1 MLIASF
7 SGTPFAQLYWN
18 TMCVIEHPVLVLQS
32 ITAVFIRRGQMA
44 KPGLLFSTS
53 FQSQAFSNALV
64 TVASVLSF
72 VLMSAS
78 LQPAWAVQV
87 SDANQ
92 PKKASPVL
100 QSIIDAARAS
110 AEESYE
116 QDDHGL
122 DSQLKEIDYSTY
134 RDIRF
139 NSEESLWRGE
149 NDYELQFFHPGF
161 LYEYP
166 VTIHTIDASNA
177 PSRLDFD
184 SSMFRYDGK
193 AKGLAGLT
201 NEKSGFAGF
210 RVHYP
215 IKNENYKDEFAVFLG
230 ASYFR
235 LVGKNQVYGISA
247 RGLAID
253 TALSKGEEFPHF
265 TEFWVIEPSEGQ
277 PITIYARLES
287 PSVAGAYKFVIEP
300 GIDTKVNVESW
311 LFAREDVS
319 KLGVAPF
326 TSMFLYGENTEQRYD
341 DYRPEVHDS
350 DGVLM
355 VTHAGEEIWR
365 PLTNPARLQ
374 VTSLSDA
381 APQGFGMLQRDGEW
395 DNYLD
400 AEANYHLRPGL
411 WVTPNVGFDKGRLE
425 IVEIPTKSEV
435 HDNIVAFW
443 TPEQAFKAGD
453 SLYFS
458 YVLSTVEQSPFVSDL
473 ASVVRTRQ
481 GKAVLPG
488 DEFKDKALTSTRQF
502 SVDFTAPANT
512 AFDSENMHL
521 VVHGVNGSVS
531 KQRLY
536 PVADGQ
542 EWRATFL
549 VKPQEKQTVDMRAY
563 IEQNGVRI
571 SEVWNY
577 VYQPK

>member
-1 MLIASF
+1 
-7 SGTPFAQLYWN
+7 
-18 TMCVIEHPVLVLQS
+18 
-32 ITAVFIRRGQMA
+32 MA
-44 KPGLLFSTS
+44 KPVSIFGKE
-53 FQSQAFSNALV
+53 SQATAIQHRKPMLSRVFIAIGSIIALV
-64 TVASVLSF
+64 TFQHAVATEVN
-72 VLMSAS
+72 
-78 LQPAWAVQV
+78 
-87 SDANQ
+87 DTNQ
-92 PKKASPVL
+92 PQKASPVL
-100 QSIIDAARAS
+100 QSIIDAARTS
-110 AEESYE
+110 ATESYE

-122 DSQLKEIDYSTY
+122 NSKLKEIDYTTY
-134 RDIRF
+134 RSIRF
-139 NSEESLWRGE
+139 KPEQSLWHGE

-166 VTIHTIDASNA
+166 VTIHTIGESNK
-177 PSRLDFD
+177 PERLAFNSD
-184 SSMFRYDGK
+184 MFNYDGS
-193 AKGLAGLT
+193 ASGLAGLT
-201 NEKSGFAGF
+201 DEKSGFAGF

-215 IKNENYKDEFAVFLG
+215 IKNEEYKDEFAVFLG

-253 TALSKGEEFPHF
+253 TALAKGEEFPHF
-265 TEFWVIEPSEGQ
+265 TEFWIIEPSKGK

-287 PSVAGAYKFVIEP
+287 PSVAGAYKFVIQP
-300 GIDTKVNVESW
+300 DVDTSVKVESW
-311 LFAREDVS
+311 LFARDDVN
-319 KLGVAPF
+319 KLGIAPF
-326 TSMFLYGENTEQRYD
+326 TSMFLYGENTEKRHD

-355 VTHAGEEIWR
+355 VTHADEEIWR

-381 APQGFGMLQRDGEW
+381 NPKGFGMLQRDGKW

-411 WVTPNVGFDKGRLE
+411 WVTPEAGFEKGRLE
-425 IVEIPTKSEV
+425 VVEIPTKSEI

-443 TPEQAFKAGD
+443 TPEKPFKAGE
-453 SLYFS
+453 SLYFA
-458 YVLSTVEQSPFVSDL
+458 YELKTVEQNPFVSEL

-488 DEFKDKALTSTRQF
+488 DEFKDDALSTTRQF
-502 SVDFTAPANT
+502 SVDFSAPTDT
-512 AFDSENMHL
+512 AFDNKSMKL
-521 VVHGVNGSVS
+521 VVQGTNGTISQ
-531 KQRLY
+531 QRLY

-542 EWRATFL
+542 EWRATFF
-549 VKPQEKQTVDMRAY
+549 VKPKEKQTVDMRAY
-563 IEQNGVRI
+563 IEKDGKRV

>member
-1 MLIASF
+1 
-7 SGTPFAQLYWN
+7 
-18 TMCVIEHPVLVLQS
+18 
-32 ITAVFIRRGQMA
+32 MA
-44 KPGLLFSTS
+44 KPLLFSTKG
-53 FQSQAFSNALV
+53 FTSQALTHTLV
-64 TVASVLSF
+64 SMASVLSLIF
-72 VLMSAS
+72 IGA
-78 LQPAWAVQV
+78 LQQSAWAVEV

-92 PKKASPVL
+92 PQKSSPVL
-100 QSIIDAARAS
+100 QSVIDAARAS
-110 AEESYE
+110 AKEDYE

-122 DSQLKEIDYSTY
+122 DSKLKEIDYTTY
-134 RDIRF
+134 RSIRF
-139 NSEESLWRGE
+139 DSEASLWRGE

-166 VTIHTIDASNA
+166 VTIHTIGADNT
-177 PSRLDFD
+177 PTRLPFD
-184 SSMFRYDGK
+184 SAMFKYDGI
-193 AKGLAGLT
+193 AQALAGLT
-201 NEKSGFAGF
+201 DEKSGFAGF

-215 IKNENYKDEFAVFLG
+215 IKNNEYKDEFAVFLG

-253 TALSKGEEFPHF
+253 TALAKGEEFPHF
-265 TEFWVIEPSEGQ
+265 TEFWVIEPSDGQ

-300 GIDTKVNVESW
+300 GIDTRVKVESW
-311 LFAREDVS
+311 LFAREDVA

-326 TSMFLYGENTEQRYD
+326 TSMFLYGENTQGRID

-374 VTSLSDA
+374 VTSLSDT
-381 APQGFGMLQRDGEW
+381 APKGFGMLQRDAEW
-395 DNYLD
+395 GNYLD

-411 WVTPNVGFDKGRLE
+411 WVTPEAGFDKGRLE
-425 IVEIPTKSEV
+425 VVEIPTKSEI

-443 TPEQAFKAGD
+443 TPETPFNAGE

-458 YVLSTVEQSPFVSDL
+458 YQLSTVEQNPFVSEL

-488 DEFKDKALTSTRQF
+488 DEFKNDKLSTTRQF
-502 SVDFTAPANT
+502 SVDFTAPQDT
-512 AFDSENMHL
+512 SFDDQAMKL
-521 VVHGVNGSVS
+521 VVQGANGTISD
-531 KQRLY
+531 QRLY
-536 PVADGQ
+536 AVADGQ

-549 VKPQEKQTVDMRAY
+549 VKPKEKQTVDMRAY
-563 IEQNGVRI
+563 IEKDGKRI

-577 VYQPK
+577 VYQPQ

>member
-1 MLIASF
+1 
-7 SGTPFAQLYWN
+7 
-18 TMCVIEHPVLVLQS
+18 
-32 ITAVFIRRGQMA
+32 MA
-44 KPGLLFSTS
+44 KPVSIFGKE
-53 FQSQAFSNALV
+53 SQATAIQHRKPMLSRVFIAISSIIALV
-64 TVASVLSF
+64 TFQHAVATEVN
-72 VLMSAS
+72 
-78 LQPAWAVQV
+78 
-87 SDANQ
+87 DTNQ
-92 PKKASPVL
+92 PQKASPVL
-100 QSIIDAARAS
+100 QSIVDAARTS
-110 AEESYE
+110 ATESYE

-122 DSQLKEIDYSTY
+122 NSKLKEVDYTTY
-134 RDIRF
+134 RSIRF
-139 NSEESLWRGE
+139 KPEQSLWHGE

-166 VTIHTIDASNA
+166 VTIHTIGESNK
-177 PSRLDFD
+177 PERLAFNSD
-184 SSMFRYDGK
+184 MFNYDGS
-193 AKGLAGLT
+193 ASGLAGLT
-201 NEKSGFAGF
+201 DEKSGFAGF

-215 IKNENYKDEFAVFLG
+215 IKNEEYKDEFAVFLG

-253 TALSKGEEFPHF
+253 TALAKGEEFPHF
-265 TEFWVIEPSEGQ
+265 TEFWIIKPSKGK

-287 PSVAGAYKFVIEP
+287 PSVAGAYKFVIQP
-300 GIDTKVNVESW
+300 DVDTSVKVESW
-311 LFAREDVS
+311 LFARDDVN
-319 KLGVAPF
+319 KLGIAPF
-326 TSMFLYGENTEQRYD
+326 TSMFLYGENTEKRHD

-355 VTHAGEEIWR
+355 VTHADEEIWR

-381 APQGFGMLQRDGEW
+381 NPKGFGMLQRDGKW

-411 WVTPNVGFDKGRLE
+411 WVTPEAGFEKGRLE
-425 IVEIPTKSEV
+425 VVEIPTKSEI

-443 TPEQAFKAGD
+443 TPEKPFKAGE
-453 SLYFS
+453 SLYFA
-458 YVLSTVEQSPFVSDL
+458 YELKTVEQNPFVSEL

-488 DEFKDKALTSTRQF
+488 DEFKDDALSTTRQF
-502 SVDFTAPANT
+502 SVDFSAPSDT
-512 AFDSENMHL
+512 AFDNKSMKL
-521 VVHGVNGSVS
+521 VVQGTNGTISR
-531 KQRLY
+531 QRLY

-542 EWRATFL
+542 EWRATFF
-549 VKPQEKQTVDMRAY
+549 VKPKEKQTVDMRAY
-563 IEQNGVRI
+563 IEKDGKRV

>member
-1 MLIASF
+1 
-7 SGTPFAQLYWN
+7 
-18 TMCVIEHPVLVLQS
+18 
-32 ITAVFIRRGQMA
+32 MA
-44 KPGLLFSTS
+44 KPVSIFGKE
-53 FQSQAFSNALV
+53 SQATAIQHRKPMLSRVFIAISSIIALV
-64 TVASVLSF
+64 TFQHAVATEVN
-72 VLMSAS
+72 
-78 LQPAWAVQV
+78 
-87 SDANQ
+87 DTNQ
-92 PKKASPVL
+92 PQKASPVL
-100 QSIIDAARAS
+100 QSIIDAARTS
-110 AEESYE
+110 ATESYE

-122 DSQLKEIDYSTY
+122 NSKLKEIDYTTY
-134 RDIRF
+134 RSIRF
-139 NSEESLWRGE
+139 KPEQSLWHGE

-166 VTIHTIDASNA
+166 VTIHTIGESNK
-177 PSRLDFD
+177 PERLAFNSD
-184 SSMFRYDGK
+184 MFNYDGS
-193 AKGLAGLT
+193 ASGLAGLT
-201 NEKSGFAGF
+201 DEKSGFAGF

-215 IKNENYKDEFAVFLG
+215 IKNEEYKDEFAVFLG

-253 TALSKGEEFPHF
+253 TALAKGEEFPHF
-265 TEFWVIEPSEGQ
+265 TEFWIIEPSKGK

-287 PSVAGAYKFVIEP
+287 PSVAGAYKFVIQP
-300 GIDTKVNVESW
+300 DVDTSVKVESW
-311 LFAREDVS
+311 LFARDDVN
-319 KLGVAPF
+319 KLGIAPF
-326 TSMFLYGENTEQRYD
+326 TSMFLYGENTEKRHD

-355 VTHAGEEIWR
+355 VTHADEEIWR

-381 APQGFGMLQRDGEW
+381 NPKGFGMLQRDGKW

-411 WVTPNVGFDKGRLE
+411 WVTPEAGFEKGRLE
-425 IVEIPTKSEV
+425 VVEIPTKSEI

-443 TPEQAFKAGD
+443 TPEKPFKAGE
-453 SLYFS
+453 SLYFA
-458 YVLSTVEQSPFVSDL
+458 YELKTVEQNPFVSEL

-488 DEFKDKALTSTRQF
+488 DEFKDDALSTTRQF
-502 SVDFTAPANT
+502 SVDFSAPSDI
-512 AFDSENMHL
+512 AFDNDSMKL
-521 VVHGVNGSVS
+521 VVQGTNGTISQ
-531 KQRLY
+531 QRLY

-542 EWRATFL
+542 EWRATFF
-549 VKPQEKQTVDMRAY
+549 VKPKEKQTVDMRAY
-563 IEQNGVRI
+563 IEKDGKRV

>member
-1 MLIASF
+1 
-7 SGTPFAQLYWN
+7 
-18 TMCVIEHPVLVLQS
+18 
-32 ITAVFIRRGQMA
+32 MA
-44 KPGLLFSTS
+44 KPVLFSTKG
-53 FQSQAFSNALV
+53 FTSQALTHTLV
-64 TVASVLSF
+64 SMASVLS
-72 VLMSAS
+72 LMFIGALKQS
-78 LQPAWAVQV
+78 AWALEV

-92 PKKASPVL
+92 PQKSSPVL
-100 QSIIDAARAS
+100 QSVIDAARAS
-110 AEESYE
+110 AKEDYE

-122 DSQLKEIDYSTY
+122 DSKLKEIDYTTY
-134 RDIRF
+134 RSIRF
-139 NSEESLWRGE
+139 DSEASLWRGE

-166 VTIHTIDASNA
+166 VTIHTIGADNT
-177 PSRLDFD
+177 PTRLPFD
-184 SSMFRYDGK
+184 SAMFKYDGS
-193 AKGLAGLT
+193 AQALAGLT
-201 NEKSGFAGF
+201 DEKSGFAGF

-215 IKNENYKDEFAVFLG
+215 IKNNEYKDEFAVFLG

-253 TALSKGEEFPHF
+253 TALAKGEEFPHF
-265 TEFWVIEPSEGQ
+265 TEFWVIEPSDGQ

-300 GIDTKVNVESW
+300 GIDTRVKVESW
-311 LFAREDVS
+311 LFAREDVA

-326 TSMFLYGENTEQRYD
+326 TSMFLYGENTQGRID

-374 VTSLSDA
+374 VTSLSDT
-381 APQGFGMLQRDGEW
+381 APKGFGMLQRDAEW
-395 DNYLD
+395 GNYLD

-411 WVTPNVGFDKGRLE
+411 WVTPEAGFDKGRLE
-425 IVEIPTKSEV
+425 VVEIPTKSEI

-443 TPEQAFKAGD
+443 TPETPFNAGE

-458 YVLSTVEQSPFVSDL
+458 YQLSTVEQNPFVSEL

-488 DEFKDKALTSTRQF
+488 DEFKNDKLSTTRQF
-502 SVDFTAPANT
+502 SVDFTAPQDT
-512 AFDSENMHL
+512 SFDDQAMKL
-521 VVHGVNGSVS
+521 VVQGANGAISE
-531 KQRLY
+531 QRLY
-536 PVADGQ
+536 AVADGQ

-549 VKPQEKQTVDMRAY
+549 VKPKEKQTVDMRAY
-563 IEQNGVRI
+563 IEKDGKRI

-577 VYQPK
+577 VYQPQQ

>member
-1 MLIASF
+1 
-7 SGTPFAQLYWN
+7 
-18 TMCVIEHPVLVLQS
+18 
-32 ITAVFIRRGQMA
+32 MA
-44 KPGLLFSTS
+44 KPVSIFGKE
-53 FQSQAFSNALV
+53 SQATAIQHRKPMLSRVFIAISSIIALV
-64 TVASVLSF
+64 TFQHAVATEVN
-72 VLMSAS
+72 
-78 LQPAWAVQV
+78 
-87 SDANQ
+87 DTNQ
-92 PKKASPVL
+92 PQKASPVL
-100 QSIIDAARAS
+100 QSIIDAARTS
-110 AEESYE
+110 ATESYE

-122 DSQLKEIDYSTY
+122 NSKLKEIDYTTY
-134 RDIRF
+134 RSIRF
-139 NSEESLWRGE
+139 KPEQSLWHGE

-166 VTIHTIDASNA
+166 VTIHTIGESNK
-177 PSRLDFD
+177 PERLAFNSD
-184 SSMFRYDGK
+184 MFNYDGS
-193 AKGLAGLT
+193 ASGLAGLT
-201 NEKSGFAGF
+201 DEKSGFAGF

-215 IKNENYKDEFAVFLG
+215 IKNEEYKDEFAVFLG

-253 TALSKGEEFPHF
+253 TALAKGEEFPHF
-265 TEFWVIEPSEGQ
+265 TEFWIIEPSKGK

-287 PSVAGAYKFVIEP
+287 PSVAGAYKFVIQP
-300 GIDTKVNVESW
+300 DIDTSVKVESW
-311 LFAREDVS
+311 LFARDDVN
-319 KLGVAPF
+319 KLGIAPF
-326 TSMFLYGENTEQRYD
+326 TSMFLYGENTEKRHD

-355 VTHAGEEIWR
+355 VTHADEEIWR

-381 APQGFGMLQRDGEW
+381 NPKGFGMLQRDGKW

-411 WVTPNVGFDKGRLE
+411 WVTPEAGFEKGRLE
-425 IVEIPTKSEV
+425 VVEIPTKSEI

-443 TPEQAFKAGD
+443 TPEKPFKAGE
-453 SLYFS
+453 SLYFA
-458 YVLSTVEQSPFVSDL
+458 YELKTVEQNPFVSEL

-488 DEFKDKALTSTRQF
+488 DEFKDDALSTTRQF
-502 SVDFTAPANT
+502 SVDFSAPSDI
-512 AFDSENMHL
+512 AFDNESMKL
-521 VVHGVNGSVS
+521 VVQGTNGTISQ
-531 KQRLY
+531 QRLY

-542 EWRATFL
+542 EWRATFF
-549 VKPQEKQTVDMRAY
+549 VKPKEKQTVDMRAY
-563 IEQNGVRI
+563 IEKDGKRV

>member
-1 MLIASF
+1 
-7 SGTPFAQLYWN
+7 
-18 TMCVIEHPVLVLQS
+18 
-32 ITAVFIRRGQMA
+32 MA
-44 KPGLLFSTS
+44 KPVLFFSLVSQESEKQPRKHMLSRILLAMTSVIALVS
-53 FQSQAFSNALV
+53 FQ
-64 TVASVLSF
+64 
-72 VLMSAS
+72 
-78 LQPAWAVQV
+78 PAMAIEVND
-87 SDANQ
+87 SNQ
-92 PKKASPVL
+92 PQRKSPVL
-100 QSIIDAARAS
+100 QSIIDAARDS
-110 AEESYE
+110 ATQSYE

-122 DSQLKEIDYSTY
+122 DSKLKEIDYTTY
-134 RDIRF
+134 RSIRF
-139 NSEESLWRGE
+139 KPEQSLWRGE

-166 VTIHTIDASNA
+166 VTIHTIDESNK
-177 PSRLDFD
+177 PERLAFNSD
-184 SSMFRYDGK
+184 MFNYDGS
-193 AKGLAGLT
+193 ASPLAGLT
-201 NEKSGFAGF
+201 NEKSGYAGF

-215 IKNENYKDEFAVFLG
+215 IKNKEYKDEFAVFLG

-253 TALSKGEEFPHF
+253 TALAKGEEFPHF
-265 TEFWVIEPSEGQ
+265 TEFWVIEPGEGE

-287 PSVAGAYKFVIEP
+287 PSVAGAYKFVIQP
-300 GIDTKVNVESW
+300 DIDTSVNVESW
-311 LFAREDVS
+311 LFARDDVN
-319 KLGVAPF
+319 KLGIAPF
-326 TSMFLYGENTEQRYD
+326 TSMFLYGENTEKRHD

-355 VTHAGEEIWR
+355 VTHADEEIWR

-381 APQGFGMLQRDGEW
+381 SPKGFGMLQRDGEW

-400 AEANYHLRPGL
+400 AEANYHIRPGL
-411 WVTPNVGFDKGRLE
+411 WVTPQSGFEQGRLE
-425 IVEIPTKSEV
+425 VVEIPTKSEI

-443 TPEQAFKAGD
+443 TPEKPFKSGE
-453 SLYFS
+453 SLYFA
-458 YVLSTVEQSPFVSDL
+458 YELKTVEQNPFVSEL

-488 DEFKDKALTSTRQF
+488 DEFKNESLNTTRQF
-502 SVDFTAPANT
+502 SVDFSAPSAIS
-512 AFDSENMHL
+512 FDNASTKL
-521 VVHGVNGSVS
+521 VVHGTNGTIS

-542 EWRATFL
+542 EWRATFF
-549 VKPQEKQTVDMRAY
+549 VKPKEKQTVDMRAY
-563 IEQNGVRI
+563 IEQDGKRV

>member
-1 MLIASF
+1 M
-7 SGTPFAQLYWN
+7 
-18 TMCVIEHPVLVLQS
+18 
-32 ITAVFIRRGQMA
+32 
-44 KPGLLFSTS
+44 
-53 FQSQAFSNALV
+53 
-64 TVASVLSF
+64 
-72 VLMSAS
+72 
-78 LQPAWAVQV
+78 
-87 SDANQ
+87 
-92 PKKASPVL
+92 
-100 QSIIDAARAS
+100 DAARAS
-110 AEESYE
+110 AKEDYE

-122 DSQLKEIDYSTY
+122 DSKLKEIDYTTY
-134 RDIRF
+134 RSIRF
-139 NSEESLWRGE
+139 DSEASLWRGE

-166 VTIHTIDASNA
+166 VTIHTIGADNT
-177 PSRLDFD
+177 PTRLPFD
-184 SSMFRYDGK
+184 SAMFKYDGS
-193 AKGLAGLT
+193 AQALAGLT
-201 NEKSGFAGF
+201 DEKSGFAGF

-215 IKNENYKDEFAVFLG
+215 IKNNEYKDEFAVFLG

-253 TALSKGEEFPHF
+253 TALAKGEEFPHF
-265 TEFWVIEPSEGQ
+265 TEFWVIEPSDGQ

-287 PSVAGAYKFVIEP
+287 PSVAGAYKFIIEP
-300 GIDTKVNVESW
+300 GIDTRVKVESW
-311 LFAREDVS
+311 LFAREDVA

-326 TSMFLYGENTEQRYD
+326 TSMFLYGENTQGRID

-374 VTSLSDA
+374 VTSLSDT
-381 APQGFGMLQRDGEW
+381 APKGFGMLQRDAEW
-395 DNYLD
+395 GNYLD

-411 WVTPNVGFDKGRLE
+411 WVTPEAGFDKGRLE
-425 IVEIPTKSEV
+425 VVEIPTKSEI

-443 TPEQAFKAGD
+443 TPETPFNAGE

-458 YVLSTVEQSPFVSDL
+458 YQLSTVEQNPFVSEL

-488 DEFKDKALTSTRQF
+488 DEFKNDKLSTTRQF
-502 SVDFTAPANT
+502 SVDFTAPQDT
-512 AFDSENMHL
+512 SFDDQAMKL
-521 VVHGVNGSVS
+521 VVQGANGAISE
-531 KQRLY
+531 QRLY
-536 PVADGQ
+536 AVADGQ

-549 VKPQEKQTVDMRAY
+549 VKPKEKQTVDMRAY
-563 IEQNGVRI
+563 IEKDGKRI

-577 VYQPK
+577 VYQPQQ

>member
-1 MLIASF
+1 
-7 SGTPFAQLYWN
+7 
-18 TMCVIEHPVLVLQS
+18 
-32 ITAVFIRRGQMA
+32 MA
-44 KPGLLFSTS
+44 KPVLFSTKG
-53 FQSQAFSNALV
+53 FTSQALTHTLV
-64 TVASVLSF
+64 SMASVLSLMF
-72 VLMSAS
+72 IGVLQQS
-78 LQPAWAVQV
+78 AWALEV

-92 PKKASPVL
+92 PQKSSPVL
-100 QSIIDAARAS
+100 QSVIDAARAS
-110 AEESYE
+110 AKEDYE

-122 DSQLKEIDYSTY
+122 DSKLKEIDYTTY
-134 RDIRF
+134 RSIRF
-139 NSEESLWRGE
+139 DSEASLWRGE

-166 VTIHTIDASNA
+166 VTIHTIGADNT
-177 PSRLDFD
+177 PTRLPFD
-184 SSMFRYDGK
+184 SAMFKYDGS
-193 AKGLAGLT
+193 AQALAGLT
-201 NEKSGFAGF
+201 DEKSGFAGF

-215 IKNENYKDEFAVFLG
+215 IKNNEYKDEFAVFLG

-253 TALSKGEEFPHF
+253 TALAKGEEFPHF
-265 TEFWVIEPSEGQ
+265 TEFWVIEPSDGQ

-300 GIDTKVNVESW
+300 GIDTRVKVESW
-311 LFAREDVS
+311 LFAREDVA

-326 TSMFLYGENTEQRYD
+326 TSMFLYGENTQRRID

-374 VTSLSDA
+374 VTSLSDT
-381 APQGFGMLQRDGEW
+381 APKGFGMLQRDAEW
-395 DNYLD
+395 GNYLD

-411 WVTPNVGFDKGRLE
+411 WVTPEAGFDKGRLE
-425 IVEIPTKSEV
+425 VVEIPTKSEI

-443 TPEQAFKAGD
+443 TPETPFNAGE

-458 YVLSTVEQSPFVSDL
+458 YQLSTVEQNPFVSEL

-488 DEFKDKALTSTRQF
+488 DEFKNDKLSTTRQF
-502 SVDFTAPANT
+502 SVDFTAPQDT
-512 AFDSENMHL
+512 SFDDQAMKL
-521 VVHGVNGSVS
+521 VVQGANGTISE
-531 KQRLY
+531 QRLY
-536 PVADGQ
+536 AVADGQ

-549 VKPQEKQTVDMRAY
+549 VKPKEKQTVDMRAY
-563 IEQNGVRI
+563 IEKDGKRI

-577 VYQPK
+577 VYQPQQ

>member
-1 MLIASF
+1 
-7 SGTPFAQLYWN
+7 
-18 TMCVIEHPVLVLQS
+18 
-32 ITAVFIRRGQMA
+32 MA
-44 KPGLLFSTS
+44 KPVSIFGKE
-53 FQSQAFSNALV
+53 SQATAIQHRKPMLSRVFIAISSIIALV
-64 TVASVLSF
+64 TFQHAVATEVN
-72 VLMSAS
+72 
-78 LQPAWAVQV
+78 
-87 SDANQ
+87 DTNQ
-92 PKKASPVL
+92 PQKASPVL
-100 QSIIDAARAS
+100 QSIVDAARTS
-110 AEESYE
+110 ATESYE

-122 DSQLKEIDYSTY
+122 NSKLKEVDYTTY
-134 RDIRF
+134 RSIRF
-139 NSEESLWRGE
+139 KPEQSLWHGE

-166 VTIHTIDASNA
+166 VTIHTIGESNK
-177 PSRLDFD
+177 PERLAFNSD
-184 SSMFRYDGK
+184 MFNYDGS
-193 AKGLAGLT
+193 ASGLAGLT
-201 NEKSGFAGF
+201 DEKSGFAGF

-215 IKNENYKDEFAVFLG
+215 IKNEEYKDEFAVFLG

-253 TALSKGEEFPHF
+253 TALAKGEEFPHF
-265 TEFWVIEPSEGQ
+265 TEFWIIEPSKGK

-287 PSVAGAYKFVIEP
+287 PSVAGAYKFVIQP
-300 GIDTKVNVESW
+300 DIDTSVKVESW
-311 LFAREDVS
+311 LFARDDVN
-319 KLGVAPF
+319 KLGIAPF
-326 TSMFLYGENTEQRYD
+326 TSMFLYGENTEKRHD

-355 VTHAGEEIWR
+355 VTHADEEIWR

-381 APQGFGMLQRDGEW
+381 NPKGFGMLQRDGKW

-411 WVTPNVGFDKGRLE
+411 WVTPEAGFEKGRLE
-425 IVEIPTKSEV
+425 VVEIPTKSEI

-443 TPEQAFKAGD
+443 TPEKPFKAGE
-453 SLYFS
+453 SLYFA
-458 YVLSTVEQSPFVSDL
+458 YELKTVEQNPFVSEL

-488 DEFKDKALTSTRQF
+488 DEFKDDALSTTRQF
-502 SVDFTAPANT
+502 SVDFSAPSDT
-512 AFDSENMHL
+512 AFDNKSMKL
-521 VVHGVNGSVS
+521 VVQGTNGTISR
-531 KQRLY
+531 QRLY

-542 EWRATFL
+542 EWRATFF
-549 VKPQEKQTVDMRAY
+549 VKPKEKQTVDMRAY
-563 IEQNGVRI
+563 IEKDGKRV

>member
-1 MLIASF
+1 MTI
-7 SGTPFAQLYWN
+7 
-18 TMCVIEHPVLVLQS
+18 
-32 ITAVFIRRGQMA
+32 VFKRRGQMA
-44 KPGLLFSTS
+44 KPVLFFDHVSQKSAKHSRKHVLSRILLAMTS
-53 FQSQAFSNALV
+53 VIALV
-64 TVASVLSF
+64 NF
-72 VLMSAS
+72 
-78 LQPAWAVQV
+78 QQV
-87 SDANQ
+87 MAIEVNDSNQ
-92 PKKASPVL
+92 PQKTSPVL
-100 QSIIDAARAS
+100 QSVIDAARDS
-110 AEESYE
+110 ATQSYE

-122 DSQLKEIDYSTY
+122 NSKLKEIDYTTY
-134 RDIRF
+134 RSIRF
-139 NSEESLWRGE
+139 KPEQSLWHGE

-166 VTIHTIDASNA
+166 VTIHTIGGDNKPERLAFNSEMFNYDGSASN
-177 PSRLDFD
+177 
-184 SSMFRYDGK
+184 
-193 AKGLAGLT
+193 LAGLT
-201 NEKSGFAGF
+201 DEKSGFAGF

-215 IKNENYKDEFAVFLG
+215 IKSDEYKDEFAVFLG

-253 TALSKGEEFPHF
+253 TALAKGEEFPHF
-265 TEFWVIEPSEGQ
+265 TEFWIIEPSEGK

-287 PSVAGAYKFVIEP
+287 PSVAGAYKFVIQP
-300 GIDTKVNVESW
+300 DIDTSVKVESW
-311 LFAREDVS
+311 LFARDDVS
-319 KLGVAPF
+319 KLGIAPF
-326 TSMFLYGENTEQRYD
+326 TSMFLYGENTEKRHD

-355 VTHAGEEIWR
+355 VTHADEEIWR
-365 PLTNPARLQ
+365 PITNPARLQ

-381 APQGFGMLQRDGEW
+381 NPKGFGMLQRDGEW

-411 WVTPNVGFDKGRLE
+411 WVTPEAGFEKGRLE
-425 IVEIPTKSEV
+425 VVEIPTKSEI

-443 TPEQAFKAGD
+443 TPEKPFKSGE
-453 SLYFS
+453 SLYFA
-458 YVLSTVEQSPFVSDL
+458 YELKTVEQNPFVSKL

-488 DEFKDKALTSTRQF
+488 DEFKNDSLNTTRQF
-502 SVDFTAPANT
+502 SVDFIAPSSVS
-512 AFDSENMHL
+512 FDDESMKL
-521 VVHGVNGSVS
+521 IVQGTNGAIS

-542 EWRATFL
+542 EWRATFF
-549 VKPQEKQTVDMRAY
+549 VKPREKQTVDMRAY
-563 IEQNGVRI
+563 IEHDGKRV

>member
-1 MLIASF
+1 
-7 SGTPFAQLYWN
+7 
-18 TMCVIEHPVLVLQS
+18 
-32 ITAVFIRRGQMA
+32 MA
-44 KPGLLFSTS
+44 KPVSIFGKE
-53 FQSQAFSNALV
+53 FQATAIQHRKPMLSRVFIAISSIIALV
-64 TVASVLSF
+64 TFQHAVATEVN
-72 VLMSAS
+72 
-78 LQPAWAVQV
+78 
-87 SDANQ
+87 DTNQ
-92 PKKASPVL
+92 PQKASPVL

-110 AEESYE
+110 ATESYE

-122 DSQLKEIDYSTY
+122 NSKLKEIDYTTY
-134 RDIRF
+134 RSIRF
-139 NSEESLWRGE
+139 KPEQSLWHGE

-166 VTIHTIDASNA
+166 VTIHTIGESNK
-177 PSRLDFD
+177 PERLAFNSD
-184 SSMFRYDGK
+184 MFNYDGS
-193 AKGLAGLT
+193 ASGLAGLT
-201 NEKSGFAGF
+201 DEKSGFAGF

-215 IKNENYKDEFAVFLG
+215 IKNEEYKDEFAVFLG

-253 TALSKGEEFPHF
+253 TALAKGEEFPHF
-265 TEFWVIEPSEGQ
+265 TEFWIIEPSKGK

-287 PSVAGAYKFVIEP
+287 PSVAGAYKFVIQP
-300 GIDTKVNVESW
+300 DVDTSVKVESW
-311 LFAREDVS
+311 LFARDDVN
-319 KLGVAPF
+319 KLGIAPF
-326 TSMFLYGENTEQRYD
+326 TSMFLYGENTEKRHD

-355 VTHAGEEIWR
+355 VTHADEEIWR

-381 APQGFGMLQRDGEW
+381 SPKGFGMLQRDGKW

-411 WVTPNVGFDKGRLE
+411 WVTPEAGFEKGRLE
-425 IVEIPTKSEV
+425 VVEIPTKSEI

-443 TPEQAFKAGD
+443 TPDKPFKAGE
-453 SLYFS
+453 SLYFA
-458 YVLSTVEQSPFVSDL
+458 YELKTVEQNPFVSEL

-488 DEFKDKALTSTRQF
+488 DEFKDDALSTTRQF
-502 SVDFTAPANT
+502 SVDFSAPSDI
-512 AFDSENMHL
+512 AFDNESMKL
-521 VVHGVNGSVS
+521 VVQGTNGTISQ
-531 KQRLY
+531 QRLY

-542 EWRATFL
+542 EWRTTFF
-549 VKPQEKQTVDMRAY
+549 VKPKEKQTVDMRAY
-563 IEQNGVRI
+563 IEKDGKRV

>member
-1 MLIASF
+1 
-7 SGTPFAQLYWN
+7 
-18 TMCVIEHPVLVLQS
+18 
-32 ITAVFIRRGQMA
+32 MA
-44 KPGLLFSTS
+44 KPVLFSTKG
-53 FQSQAFSNALV
+53 FTSQALTHTLV
-64 TVASVLSF
+64 SMASVLS
-72 VLMSAS
+72 LMFIGALKQS
-78 LQPAWAVQV
+78 AWAVEV

-92 PKKASPVL
+92 PQKSSPVL
-100 QSIIDAARAS
+100 QSVIDAARAS
-110 AEESYE
+110 AKEDYE

-122 DSQLKEIDYSTY
+122 DTKLKEIDYTTY
-134 RDIRF
+134 RSIRF
-139 NSEESLWRGE
+139 DSEASLWRGE

-166 VTIHTIDASNA
+166 VTIHTIGADNT
-177 PSRLDFD
+177 PTRLPFD
-184 SSMFRYDGK
+184 SAMFKYDGS
-193 AKGLAGLT
+193 AQALAGLT
-201 NEKSGFAGF
+201 DEKSGFAGF

-215 IKNENYKDEFAVFLG
+215 IKNNEYKDEFAVFLG

-253 TALSKGEEFPHF
+253 TALAKGEEFPHF
-265 TEFWVIEPSEGQ
+265 TEFWVIEPSDGQ

-300 GIDTKVNVESW
+300 GIDTRVKVESW
-311 LFAREDVS
+311 LFAREDVA

-326 TSMFLYGENTEQRYD
+326 TSMFLYGENTQGRID

-374 VTSLSDA
+374 VTSLSDT
-381 APQGFGMLQRDGEW
+381 APKGFGMLQRDAEW

-411 WVTPNVGFDKGRLE
+411 WVTPEAGFDKGRLE
-425 IVEIPTKSEV
+425 VVEIPTKSEI

-443 TPEQAFKAGD
+443 TPETPFNAGE

-458 YVLSTVEQSPFVSDL
+458 YQLSTVEQNPFVSEL

-488 DEFKDKALTSTRQF
+488 DEFKNDKLSTTRQF
-502 SVDFTAPANT
+502 SVDFTAPQDT
-512 AFDSENMHL
+512 SFDDQAMKL
-521 VVHGVNGSVS
+521 VVQGANGTISD
-531 KQRLY
+531 QRLY
-536 PVADGQ
+536 AVADGQ

-549 VKPQEKQTVDMRAY
+549 VKPKEKQTVDMRAY
-563 IEQNGVRI
+563 IEKDGKRI

-577 VYQPK
+577 VYQPQQ

>member
-1 MLIASF
+1 
-7 SGTPFAQLYWN
+7 
-18 TMCVIEHPVLVLQS
+18 
-32 ITAVFIRRGQMA
+32 MA
-44 KPGLLFSTS
+44 KPVSIFGKE
-53 FQSQAFSNALV
+53 SQATAIQHRKPMLSRVFIAISSIIALV
-64 TVASVLSF
+64 TFQHAVATEVN
-72 VLMSAS
+72 
-78 LQPAWAVQV
+78 
-87 SDANQ
+87 DTNQ
-92 PKKASPVL
+92 PQKASPVL
-100 QSIIDAARAS
+100 QSIIDAARTS
-110 AEESYE
+110 ATESYE

-122 DSQLKEIDYSTY
+122 NSKLKEIDYTTY
-134 RDIRF
+134 RSIRF
-139 NSEESLWRGE
+139 KPEQSLWHGE

-166 VTIHTIDASNA
+166 VTIHTIGESNK
-177 PSRLDFD
+177 PERLAFNSD
-184 SSMFRYDGK
+184 MFNYDGS
-193 AKGLAGLT
+193 ASGLAGLT
-201 NEKSGFAGF
+201 DEKSGFAGF

-215 IKNENYKDEFAVFLG
+215 IKNEEYKDEFAVFLG

-253 TALSKGEEFPHF
+253 TALAKGEEFPHF
-265 TEFWVIEPSEGQ
+265 TEFWIIEPSKGK

-287 PSVAGAYKFVIEP
+287 PSVAGAYKFVIQP
-300 GIDTKVNVESW
+300 DVDTGVKVESW
-311 LFAREDVS
+311 LFARDDVN
-319 KLGVAPF
+319 KLGIAPF
-326 TSMFLYGENTEQRYD
+326 TSMFLYGENTEKRHD

-355 VTHAGEEIWR
+355 VTHADEEIWR

-381 APQGFGMLQRDGEW
+381 NPKGFGMLQRDGKW

-411 WVTPNVGFDKGRLE
+411 WVTPEAGFEKGRLE
-425 IVEIPTKSEV
+425 VVEIPTKSEI

-443 TPEQAFKAGD
+443 TPEKPFKAGE
-453 SLYFS
+453 SLYFA
-458 YVLSTVEQSPFVSDL
+458 YELKTVEQNPFVSEL

-488 DEFKDKALTSTRQF
+488 DEFKDDALSTTRQF
-502 SVDFTAPANT
+502 SVDFSAPSDI
-512 AFDSENMHL
+512 AFDNDSMKL
-521 VVHGVNGSVS
+521 VVQGTNGTISQ
-531 KQRLY
+531 QRLY

-542 EWRATFL
+542 EWRATFF
-549 VKPQEKQTVDMRAY
+549 VKPKEKQTVDMRAY
-563 IEQNGVRI
+563 IEKDGKRV

>member
-1 MLIASF
+1 
-7 SGTPFAQLYWN
+7 
-18 TMCVIEHPVLVLQS
+18 
-32 ITAVFIRRGQMA
+32 MA
-44 KPGLLFSTS
+44 KPVSIFGKE
-53 FQSQAFSNALV
+53 SQATAIQHRKPMLSRVFIAISSIIALV
-64 TVASVLSF
+64 TFQHAVATEVN
-72 VLMSAS
+72 
-78 LQPAWAVQV
+78 
-87 SDANQ
+87 DTNQ
-92 PKKASPVL
+92 PQKASPVL
-100 QSIIDAARAS
+100 QSIIDAARTS
-110 AEESYE
+110 ATESYE

-122 DSQLKEIDYSTY
+122 NSKLKEIDYTTY
-134 RDIRF
+134 RSIRF
-139 NSEESLWRGE
+139 KPEQSLWHGE

-166 VTIHTIDASNA
+166 VTIHTIGESNK
-177 PSRLDFD
+177 PERLAFNSD
-184 SSMFRYDGK
+184 MFNYDGS
-193 AKGLAGLT
+193 ASGLAGLT
-201 NEKSGFAGF
+201 DEKSGFAGF

-215 IKNENYKDEFAVFLG
+215 IKNEEYKDEFAVFLG

-253 TALSKGEEFPHF
+253 TALAKGEEFPHF
-265 TEFWVIEPSEGQ
+265 TEFWIIEPSKGK

-287 PSVAGAYKFVIEP
+287 PSVAGTYKFVIQP
-300 GIDTKVNVESW
+300 DIDTSVKVESW
-311 LFAREDVS
+311 LFARDDVN
-319 KLGVAPF
+319 KLGIAPF
-326 TSMFLYGENTEQRYD
+326 TSMFLYGENTEKRHD

-355 VTHAGEEIWR
+355 VTHADEEIWR

-381 APQGFGMLQRDGEW
+381 NPKGFGMLQRDGKW

-411 WVTPNVGFDKGRLE
+411 WVTPEAGFEKGRLE
-425 IVEIPTKSEV
+425 VVEIPTKSEI

-443 TPEQAFKAGD
+443 TPEKPFKAGE
-453 SLYFS
+453 SLYFA
-458 YVLSTVEQSPFVSDL
+458 YELKTVEQNPFVSEL

-488 DEFKDKALTSTRQF
+488 DEFKDDALSTTRQF
-502 SVDFTAPANT
+502 SVDFSAPSDI
-512 AFDSENMHL
+512 AFDNDSMKL
-521 VVHGVNGSVS
+521 VVQGTNGTISQ
-531 KQRLY
+531 QRLY

-542 EWRATFL
+542 EWRATFF
-549 VKPQEKQTVDMRAY
+549 VKPKEKQTVDMRAY
-563 IEQNGVRI
+563 IEKDGKRV